1 MKRREMQWDVRATG
15 VQQLAAQRFYFFG
28 IIIFTRNQKRRQF
41 HPARCLLHQIGYC
54 FQNRLNLGSGKLF
67 IKALGK
73 SLEINICSIHRAK
86 KLFARRITNI
96 ACGNR
101 NILDVLRTT
110 SGGKIEG
117 IFQKNNGR
125 ETQLPFISRHFKGA
139 QILPLVIAH
148 TTPQA
153 VAALIDHIVSK
164 VQEKLLFVLSSDLS
178 HFQNQDMAQK
188 LDAQA
193 ARLIETGQVIGLG
206 PGLACGHLA
215 IAGFLASTA
224 GQGTRVLGLAMADS
238 FAVTQDAK
246 RVVGYG
252 AWAFFRQIER
262 FCRPY
267 TAKRFCEWPVRE
279 PACF

>member
-1 MKRREMQWDVRATG
+1 MRHHD
-15 VQQLAAQRFYFFG
+15 AAHTDEHG
-28 IIIFTRNQKRRQF
+28 I
-41 HPARCLLHQIGYC
+41 
-54 FQNRLNLGSGKLF
+54 
-67 IKALGK
+67 
-73 SLEINICSIHRAK
+73 
-86 KLFARRITNI
+86 
-96 ACGNR
+96 
-101 NILDVLRTT
+101 
-110 SGGKIEG
+110 
-117 IFQKNNGR
+117 
-125 ETQLPFISRHFKGA
+125 ETQLPFISRHFRGA

-153 VAALIDHIVSK
+153 VAAVIDHIVSK

-178 HFQNQDMAQK
+178 HFHNQDMAQK

-193 ARLIETGQVIGLG
+193 ARLIETGQFNGLG

-224 GQGTRVLGLAMADS
+224 GQGTRVLRLAMADS